1 MECYR
6 SLYPSKTSSGTH
18 IVPAQQVNS
27 GNSGNSGN
35 EETITGQQPASNSI
49 IYIVV
54 PQVHTNGYVETITSE
69 DAGQRSDADIIP
81 PLQET
86 NDNPET
92 VTQENDQSGLLYS
105 LQDTVG
111 AATAILTERD

>member
-27 GNSGNSGN
+27 GN
-35 EETITGQQPASNSI
+35 EETITQEDGQQPASNSI

-54 PQVHTNGYVETITSE
+54 PQVHTSGYVETITSE

-92 VTQENDQSGLLYS
+92 VTHENDQSGLLYS